1 MTKDMNHSEPILYV
15 IYYIVDG
22 RKHRCGDSYIS
33 GTITIKEVIDQL
45 VEHHKLQD
53 YLKEPQW
60 GKPTLHTAPDE
71 PPLDPSKP
79 LCQVGIQEGSDLYLI
94 ITPTYLPITI
104 HWSVGQSSGRKQLNL
119 PTDLNIKELTRK
131 VIDEL
136 GLREWVDGPRKA
148 RSSLC
153 LRAEGP
159 ALPEHQ
165 NLLDLKLH
173 ANDQLWLKIEPTRLP
188 VKLRWQEPDGD
199 KTVSYYLDLS
209 KTISGNLVDLERSYP
224 FISKVKNGP
233 EKCVISLRKSPQD
246 RDLPGDKRPGEVD
259 IVEESELWIVF
270 KPTMAFVTLHY
281 PTSDEGNSSFNTK
294 QVTLPLDKPIRD
306 VIHQVKREIGWRG
319 PRIIQLAPSRYGPPW
334 PDESHLADHHIH
346 TGSDVWVY
354 IPASVRLSWLVF
366 ATVVVVVIGI
376 GLFYLLNIR
385 NGGNDTSKS
394 TAIVTPI
401 VFPSPTFAPIATPT
415 RTLDEQKR
423 FDYALGREAYQ
434 QQNWLE
440 AAAAFE
446 RVYALDPAYLDT
458 SEILAATYY
467 NWAFNILTAPDKA
480 QESLELV
487 RKTFIYSPTHQLARD
502 LEHKLTLYIDGVAK
516 AEARDWEGAISAFRQ
531 LYDMSSD
538 FLDVSQ
544 QLYDALISFSGQ
556 LQEANDLNRALEFC
570 QLASTLP
577 IDDVSAA
584 RTCVET
590 LRPTPT
596 PTPTPRPR
604 PSPEPPKLRVSLRDR
619 NPNDPTCISIRVRF
633 IDSTGWYLKA
643 DGLNLE
649 ATFRGGDARMCGLRP
664 LQEFTFTIYNAQGRV
679 VPGGRG
685 IPARGGDI
693 FYADWR

>member
-1 MTKDMNHSEPILYV
+1 VAKDMNHPQHILYS

-22 RKHRCGDSYIS
+22 REHQCGDSYIP
-33 GTITIKEVIDQL
+33 GTITIKELIDQL
-45 VEHHKLQD
+45 VEHHKLRD

-60 GKPTLHTAPDE
+60 GKPTLHTAPDK
-71 PPLDPSKP
+71 PPLDPSIP
-79 LCQVGIQEGSDLYLI
+79 LCQVGIKEGSPLYLI
-94 ITPTYLPITI
+94 ITPTYLPVTV

-119 PTDLNIKELTRK
+119 PTDLNIEELTRK

-199 KTVSYYLDLS
+199 KTVSYHLDLS
-209 KTISGNLVDLERSYP
+209 KTISENLTDLERSYP
-224 FISKVKNGP
+224 SISKVKNGP
-233 EKCVISLRKSPQD
+233 EKYVISLRKSPQD

-270 KPTMAFVTLHY
+270 KPTMALVTLHY
-281 PTSDEGNSSFNTK
+281 PTSGEGNSSFNTK

-319 PRIIQLAPSRYGPPW
+319 PRIIQLAPSRYAPPW

-366 ATVVVVVIGI
+366 ATVAVAVVVIGI

-394 TAIVTPI
+394 TAIVTPT

-544 QLYDALISFSGQ
+544 QLYDALISFSSQ

-596 PTPTPRPR
+596 PTPRPR
-604 PSPEPPKLRVSLRDR
+604 PSPEPPKLRVYLRDR
-619 NPNDPTCISIRVRF
+619 NPDDPTCISIRVRF

-649 ATFRGGDARMCGLRP
+649 AILRGGDARMCGLQP
-664 LQEFTFTIYNAQGRV
+664 LQQFTFTIYNAQGRV

-693 FYADWR
+693 FYADWK